1 MPPRSNPTAR
11 QERLGAELRKMRER
25 SGVTAR
31 SAAALLGSNP
41 MQMSHV
47 ESGRSGISED
57 RIRRLAAHYA
67 CDDAAFIDALVV
79 MATQRVKGWW
89 EEYRGTVA
97 PAGLDLAELEH
108 HATCLRTFQVA
119 HIPGLLQTE
128 DHMRAVFRYV
138 SPDWPQADLDAH
150 VAFRARRQ
158 QIITQAAGTPLEA
171 VIHEAALRFRVGGRK
186 TARAQ
191 LERVLDLS
199 DLAHVTLRVM
209 PFETDDFAGAGHS
222 MLYIVGPVPKL
233 DTVQLDTAHNSV
245 FLDAEPRLKQYR
257 SRFTRVQETSLS
269 PGASRNFINRILQE
283 L

>member
-11 QERLGAELRKMRER
+11 QERLGTELRKMRER
-25 SGVTAR
+25 ANVTAR

-41 MQMSHV
+41 IQMSHV
-47 ESGRSGISED
+47 ESGRSGISEE

-67 CDDAAFIDALVV
+67 CDDAAFIDALVA
-79 MATQRVKGWW
+79 MATQRGKGWW

-97 PAGLDLAELEH
+97 PAGLDLAESEH
-108 HATCLRTFQVA
+108 HATGIRTFQVA
-119 HIPGLLQTE
+119 HIPGLFQTE
-128 DHMRAVFRYV
+128 DHMQAVFRYV
-138 SPDWPQADLDAH
+138 SPGWPQADLDAH
-150 VAFRARRQ
+150 VAFRSHRQ
-158 QIITQAAGTPLEA
+158 QIITQAAGTPLDA

-191 LERVLDLS
+191 LEHVLELS
-199 DLAHVTLRVM
+199 DLAHVTLRVL
-209 PFETDDFAGAGHS
+209 PFDTDDFAGAGHS
-222 MLYIVGPVPKL
+222 MLYLVGPVPKL

-257 SRFTRVQETSLS
+257 TRFDRVQATALA
-269 PGASRNFINRILQE
+269 PNASQSFINRILQE

>member
-25 SGVTAR
+25 AGVTAR

-67 CDDAAFIDALVV
+67 CDDAAFVDALVA
-79 MATQRVKGWW
+79 MATERRKGWW
-89 EEYRGTVA
+89 EEYRGVIA
-97 PAGLDLAELEH
+97 PASLDVAEMEH
-108 HATCLRTFQVA
+108 HATRIRTFQVT
-119 HIPGLLQTE
+119 HIPGLFQTE
-128 DHMRAVFRYV
+128 DHMRAAFRYV

-150 VAFRARRQ
+150 VAFRTRRQ
-158 QIITQAAGTPLEA
+158 RIVTDAPETPVEA

-191 LERVLDLS
+191 LERIMEAADLP
-199 DLAHVTLRVM
+199 HVNVRVVS
-209 PFETDDFAGAGHS
+209 FDTDDFAGAGHS
-222 MLYIVGPVPKL
+222 MHYAVGPVPQL
-233 DTVQLDTAHNSV
+233 DTVQFDTAHSSV
-245 FLDAEPRLKQYR
+245 FLGSEARLQQYR
-257 SRFTRVQETSLS
+257 ARFARVQGTAL
-269 PGASRNFINRILQE
+269 PPDASRNLIARIAQDL
-283 L
+283 